1 MTPNPVVIDGG
12 LTITDALTRM
22 FQIHARH
29 LPVMVGGHLVGVLSD
44 RDIGHLS
51 AVQGLDPARVTA
63 EQACTP
69 NPYVC
74 GPDTP
79 IVEVAQTL
87 IQHKFGAALVMEDR
101 TLVGM
106 FTVID
111 ALGALVA
118 VLQRDAA
125 AAADPTHA
133 WSVTAP
139 DDVHL
144 PTPKEPAMPRNDS
157 RTPGTDLDPTR
168 TDERTDLDADADR
181 SDAPD
186 LAGDPA
192 GRDLIHAPDP
202 RRDGLQTLEAR
213 KAELQT
219 NHQTVY
225 GPNPMSGVSTDVRSD
240 AGRRADLRRAAATVR
255 GRSESSS

>member
-1 MTPNPVVIDGG
+1 MPPQPLTVRAFMTPNPVVIDGG

-29 LPVMVGGHLVGVLSD
+29 LPVMVGGHLVGLLSD

-51 AVQGLDPARVTA
+51 AVQGVDPARVTA
-63 EQACTP
+63 EQACSP

-74 GPDTP
+74 SPDTP
-79 IVEVAQTL
+79 IVEVAQIL

-125 AAADPTHA
+125 APT
-133 WSVTAP
+133 
-139 DDVHL
+139 
-144 PTPKEPAMPRNDS
+144 KEPTMSPNRP
-157 RTPGTDLDPTR
+157 RTPGRDLDPTD
-168 TDERTDLDADADR
+168 TDERTDLDVGNEQG
-181 SDAPD
+181 DAPD

-219 NHQTVY
+219 ATTTTY
-225 GPNPMSGVSTDVRSD
+225 GPNPMAGVSTDIRSD
-240 AGRRADLRRAAATVR
+240 AGRRSEIRRAAATVR
-255 GRSESSS
+255 GRSDTNS